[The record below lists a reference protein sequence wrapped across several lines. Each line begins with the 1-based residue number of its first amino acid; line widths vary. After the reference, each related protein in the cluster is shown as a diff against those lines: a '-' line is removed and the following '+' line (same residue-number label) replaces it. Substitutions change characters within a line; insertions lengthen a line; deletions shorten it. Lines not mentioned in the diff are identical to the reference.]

1 MSQPPQQAPQY
12 LNGLID
18 RLYRA
23 INIKF
28 KNNLYNAFETIWPD
42 PRTGFNGNLFLPL
55 STSFQ
60 LQTIQYAWK
69 DFYDKNRLNQLIQG
83 VSITVDVDNII
94 GEAIQNRMQTTQ
106 QITPRPY
113 QHQAETIAWALHALN
128 NLREWLH
135 SNTPRNVSLTKPFDV
150 LALLAP
156 TASGKTEVLETVA
169 IQLALD
175 GKDAGFNTTKV
186 IMIYPMREFM
196 KDHFIRFIRDLAY
209 IKTQNNID
217 ITIGILNQDT
227 PHVHDSHNKIGEY
240 LQNFFPTVRSGQ
252 SIKLVCPICGSDL
265 KYRKGGGN
273 NIKVWCNGGHDFTFI
288 RLTREA
294 IRQEPPDILLITPDM
309 LNIITRTPDH
319 DKVFGINARGF
330 PLLIIM
336 DEPHLYS
343 GVFGTNVSLLIR
355 DLRKLVETAA
365 KTNFNVTYTP
375 LILVTSATIPNAD
388 VFLSKLFVV
397 EPSRIKI
404 IQVQQQQQLQFSN
417 KGLIA
422 LLPTVGWGL
431 SNASIELIPV
441 IAALLPPD
449 KRKILVF
456 VDSVE
461 RANRLVYQI
470 EDYISRYSGFWQEY
484 DVCNNVGKIFD
495 PSVCSNGVPDYHF
508 IKVASLSA
516 KMQPGVRDEIARK
529 FRAGDINVL
538 IATSA
543 LEVGV
548 DIGDVDIAILIGLP
562 PTPINFEQR
571 VGRVGRRG
579 QPSLVVVLGN
589 EVSGVDAYYLSDL
602 NRLINYVRSARTYEI
617 PINPANPYAIRA
629 YIGNFA
635 TSLTWRLYPFQAL
648 STPINVQIQKIID
661 EYIDMTIDK
670 PINIFSSSMPKQ
682 LSLIAQYLQANGSA
696 LKQQLRSFPQALT
709 KYCSGKQ
716 CEIPSFSYKAR
727 ETAWK
732 AISSSWSRILSRN
745 FGLLEV
751 KTPLDDIRSLG
762 IQVDLAFKVT
772 DRSSIRLK
780 DDAILSI
787 LTYSIR
793 ELPPASSASSFEGE
807 LAPTSRLRGVVTL
820 KPIRLPNGKIAVVPF
835 ETVGGKF
842 VSLALRISYI
852 CLPQQISNFV
862 SHVSDNVRTLESIV
876 DILQYVGSLIGSL
889 GYKKLI
895 LRETIRM
902 LNEAFSIYLN
912 NLNQK
917 LQGGNFNCIDDLKVV
932 KPEQWRFR
940 LPEPSY
946 FIDNNNKLMYVRKFK
961 SRKIF
966 ANLKQPLFFYYE
978 ILINRYPPFVNK
990 IRIPPSI
997 SKAIGP
1003 VVGVHYDIA
1012 NKDLIISTQQGAKL
1026 SYINDIRK
1034 AQGSIGVANVIITY
1048 PLVIPILIDEGNTIQ
1063 ALRGNGITVELKTV
1077 KILYANIGYTVGS
1090 NVVRVRYPK
1099 FVDGKNDP
1107 TIIGEVLDTYAVKIT
1122 IDWTQWFGSLNQ
1134 SLHQALIGEISQDLM
1149 NIGVKSVSRWDK
1161 VFAVTVSHSL
1171 AHILL
1176 NYHPIYTGGERK
1188 DVGEL
1193 LVVKDDQSSGGA
1205 LKTEIYLFD
1214 TVNGGNGVSELL
1226 YNYLIN
1232 PNPNTNI
1239 LNAALTVMLQ
1249 RHIRSRGFERFY
1261 GEPGDVILG
1270 VWPRCIYGNLALSR
1284 LWLLRF
1290 LAAHSG
1296 VDLSVWVNSG
1306 SPVPFSFP

>member
-18 RLYRA
+18 RLYSA
-23 INIKF
+23 INVKF
-28 KNNLYNAFETIWPD
+28 KNLYDAFEAIWPD

-135 SNTPRNVSLTKPFDV
+135 SNTPQNVSLTKPFDV

-175 GKDAGFNTTKV
+175 GKAAGFNTTKV

-209 IKTQNNID
+209 IKTQKNID
-217 ITIGILNQDT
+217 ITIGILNEDT
-227 PHVHDSHNKIGEY
+227 PKKKELSNKDIKNY
-240 LQNFFPTVRSGQ
+240 LSIFFPTDQLGNL
-252 SIKLVCPICGSDL
+252 KCPICGSDL
-265 KYRKGGGN
+265 N
-273 NIKVWCNGGHDFTFI
+273 TKVLRCKGGHDFTFI
-288 RLTREA
+288 RLTRGA
-294 IRQEPPDILLITPDM
+294 IAQEPPDILLITPDM
-309 LNIITRTPDH
+309 LNYVTRIKTYE
-319 DKVFGINARGF
+319 KVFGINAKGF

-365 KTNFNVTYTP
+365 KTNFNTTYTP

-404 IQVQQQQQLQFSN
+404 IQVQQQQQLQLSN

-422 LLPTVGWGL
+422 WLPTVGWGL
-431 SNASIELIPV
+431 KNASIELIPV

-495 PSVCSNGVPDYHF
+495 PSICSNGVPDYHF

-516 KMQPGVRDEIARK
+516 KMHSDDRNEIARK

-602 NRLINYVRSARTYEI
+602 NNRLINYIRSARKYEI

-629 YIGNFA
+629 YVGNFA
-635 TSLTWRLYPFQAL
+635 TSLTWKLYPFQAL

-670 PINIFSSSMPKQ
+670 PINVFSSAPSK

-696 LKQQLRSFPQALT
+696 LKQQLRSFPQALA
-709 KYCSGKQ
+709 KYCIGKR
-716 CEIPSFSYKAR
+716 CKIPSFKSKS
-727 ETAWK
+727 WVS
-732 AISSSWSRILSRN
+732 ISSSWSGILSKN
-745 FGLLEV
+745 FGLLRV
-751 KTPLDDIRSLG
+751 KTPLDEIRSLG
-762 IQVDLAFKVT
+762 IQVDLVFKVA
-772 DRSSIRLK
+772 DRSSRSSTRLK

-787 LTYSIR
+787 LTYSISYT
-793 ELPPASSASSFEGE
+793 PPASSAGLFEGE
-807 LAPTSRLRGVVTL
+807 LAYTSRLRGVVTL
-820 KPIRLPNGKIAVVPF
+820 KPTRLPNGKIAVVPF

-842 VSLALRISYI
+842 VSLALRMPSI
-852 CLPQQISNFV
+852 CQQINNFV
-862 SHVSDNVRTLESIV
+862 SHISDNVRTLESIV
-876 DILQYVGSLIGSL
+876 DALQYIKSSTDSLEYRRLIFEETAG
-889 GYKKLI
+889 KLKEI
-895 LRETIRM
+895 F
-902 LNEAFSIYLN
+902 NIYLS

-917 LQGGNFNCIDDLKVV
+917 LQGGSFDCINDLKVV
-932 KPEQWRFR
+932 VPVQWRFR

-946 FIDNNNKLMYVRKFK
+946 FIDNNNNLVYVKKFK
-961 SRKIF
+961 GRKIF
-966 ANLKQPLFFYYE
+966 ENLKQLLFYYE
-978 ILINRYPPFVNK
+978 VELDKYYPFVNK
-990 IRIPPSI
+990 IDIPPSVL
-997 SKAIGP
+997 SAIGP

-1012 NKDLIISTQQGAKL
+1012 SKDLIIETQKAKI
-1026 SYINDIRK
+1026 SYINNIK
-1034 AQGSIGVANVIITY
+1034 NAQGKIKVANIVITY
-1048 PLVIPILIDEGNTIQ
+1048 PLVMPILIDEGNTIQ

-1077 KILYANIGYTVGS
+1077 KLLYANIGYTVES
-1090 NVVRVRYPK
+1090 NVVKKWKNKKVRRYPK

-1134 SLHQALIGEISQDLM
+1134 SLRQTLIGEISQDLI
-1149 NIGVKSVSRWDK
+1149 NIDVKNVSRWDK

-1214 TVNGGNGVSELL
+1214 TVHGGNGVSELL
-1226 YNYLIN
+1226 YSYLSD
-1232 PNPNTNI
+1232 I
-1239 LNAALTVMLQ
+1239 LHDASTVMLQ
-1249 RHIRSRGFERFY
+1249 RHIKSRGFERFY

-1270 VWPRCIYGNLALSR
+1270 TWPRCIYGNLALSR

-1296 VDLSVWVNSG
+1296 DDLSVWVNSG

>member
-60 LQTIQYAWK
+60 LQTIQYTWK
-69 DFYDKNRLNQLIQG
+69 DFYDRGRLNQLIQG
-83 VSITVDVDNII
+83 VNITVDVDNII
-94 GEAIQNRMQTTQ
+94 GEAIQNRIQTTQ
-106 QITPRPY
+106 QITPKPY
-113 QHQAETIAWALHALN
+113 QHQAETIVWALYALDD
-128 NLREWLH
+128 LRKWLR
-135 SNTPRNVSLTKPFDV
+135 SGTPPNVSIAKPFEV

-156 TASGKTEVLETVA
+156 TASGKTEVLETIA
-169 IQLALD
+169 IQTALD
-175 GKDAGFNTTKV
+175 GKAAGFEGTKV

-196 KDHFIRFIRDLAY
+196 KDHFIRFIRDLAHIINPH
-209 IKTQNNID
+209 IKAQKNIEL
-217 ITIGILNQDT
+217 TIGILNQDT
-227 PHVHDSHNKIGEY
+227 PHDNDPNKIKDY

-265 KYRKGGGN
+265 N
-273 NIKVWCNGGHDFTFI
+273 TKVLRCKRGHDFTFI

-309 LNIITRTPDH
+309 LNNILRKQDH
-319 DKVFGINARGF
+319 GKDYDKVFGIYAKGF

-365 KTNFNVTYTP
+365 KTNFNVAYTP

-404 IQVQQQQQLQFSN
+404 IQVQQQQQLQLSN

-441 IAALLPPD
+441 ITALLPPD

-495 PSVCSNGVPDYHF
+495 PSVCSNGVPNYHF

-516 KMQPGVRDEIARK
+516 KMQSGVRNEIARK

-670 PINIFSSSMPKQ
+670 PINIFSSAPPK

-696 LKQQLRSFPQALT
+696 LKQQLISFSQALT
-709 KYCSGKQ
+709 KYCIGKQ
-716 CEIPSFSYKAR
+716 RCEIPSFSSQAIK
-727 ETAWK
+727 TAWK
-732 AISSSWSRILSRN
+732 TISSSWSIILSRN
-745 FGLLEV
+745 FGLLRV
-751 KTPLDDIRSLG
+751 KTPLDEIRSLG
-762 IQVDLAFKVT
+762 IQVDLVFKGA
-772 DRSSIRLK
+772 DRWKALELK

-787 LTYSIR
+787 LTYSISELAPLVSSGGYEG
-793 ELPPASSASSFEGE
+793 ELPPNR
-807 LAPTSRLRGVVTL
+807 RLRGVVTL

-842 VSLALRISYI
+842 VSLALRMSYI

-876 DILQYVGSLIGSL
+876 DILQYVGSLIRSL
-889 GYKKLI
+889 EYKRLIFRETMKKLK
-895 LRETIRM
+895 
-902 LNEAFSIYLN
+902 EAFSIYLN

-932 KPEQWRFR
+932 IPEQWRFR

-946 FIDNNNKLMYVRKFK
+946 FIDNNNNLVYVKKFK
-961 SRKIF
+961 GRKIF
-966 ANLKQPLFFYYE
+966 ANLKQSFFYYYE
-978 ILINRYPPFVNK
+978 VELKKYPHPPFVNK
-990 IRIPPSI
+990 IRIPLSV

-1003 VVGVHYDIA
+1003 VVGVHYDIV

-1026 SYINDIRK
+1026 SYIKNIRN
-1034 AQGSIGVANVIITY
+1034 AQGSIGVTNSVITY
-1048 PLVIPILIDEGNTIQ
+1048 PLVISILIDEGNTIQ
-1063 ALRGNGITVELKTV
+1063 ALRRNGITVELKTV
-1077 KILYANIGYTVGS
+1077 KILYANIGYTVRS

-1107 TIIGEVLDTYAVKIT
+1107 TIIGEVLDTYAVKIM

-1149 NIGVKSVSRWDK
+1149 NIGAKNVSRWDK

-1193 LVVKDDQSSGGA
+1193 LVVKDDQSSGSA

-1226 YNYLIN
+1226 YSYLKD
-1232 PNPNTNI
+1232 I
-1239 LNAALTVMLQ
+1239 LQDASTVMLQ
-1249 RHIRSRGFERFY
+1249 RHIKSRGFERFY

-1270 VWPRCIYGNLALSR
+1270 VWPRCNYGNLALSR

-1290 LAAHSG
+1290 LAAYSG
-1296 VDLSVWVNSG
+1296 VDLSVWEKSG

>member
-1 MSQPPQQAPQY
+1 
-12 LNGLID
+12 
-18 RLYRA
+18 
-23 INIKF
+23 
-28 KNNLYNAFETIWPD
+28 
-42 PRTGFNGNLFLPL
+42 
-55 STSFQ
+55 
-60 LQTIQYAWK
+60 
-69 DFYDKNRLNQLIQG
+69 
-83 VSITVDVDNII
+83 
-94 GEAIQNRMQTTQ
+94 MQTTQ

-135 SNTPRNVSLTKPFDV
+135 SNTPRNVSLTKPFDVDV

-209 IKTQNNID
+209 IKQKNVD

-227 PHVHDSHNKIGEY
+227 PHVHDPHNKIGDY

-309 LNIITRTPDH
+309 LNNILRKQDH
-319 DKVFGINARGF
+319 SKDYDKVFGINAKSF

-404 IQVQQQQQLQFSN
+404 IQVQQQQQLQLSN

-495 PSVCSNGVPDYHF
+495 PSVCSNGVPNYHF
-508 IKVASLSA
+508 MKVASLSA
-516 KMQPGVRDEIARK
+516 KMDSRVRNEIARK

-602 NRLINYVRSARTYEI
+602 NRLINYIRSARTYEI

-629 YIGNFA
+629 YVGNFA

-648 STPINVQIQKIID
+648 STPINVQIQKIVD

-670 PINIFSSSMPKQ
+670 PINIFSSAMPKQ
-682 LSLIAQYLQANGSA
+682 LPLIAQYLQVNGSA
-696 LKQQLRSFPQALT
+696 LKQQLRSFPQALA
-709 KYCSGKQ
+709 KYCIGKRQ

-732 AISSSWSRILSRN
+732 KVISSSWSEILSRN

-762 IQVDLAFKVT
+762 IQVDLVFKVA
-772 DRSSIRLK
+772 DRLKALELK

-787 LTYSIR
+787 LTYSIS
-793 ELPPASSASSFEGE
+793 ELPLASAGGYFEGE
-807 LAPTSRLRGVVTL
+807 LLPDQKLRGVVTL

-842 VSLALRISYI
+842 VSLALWYPVCQS
-852 CLPQQISNFV
+852 QQDINDFV
-862 SHVSDNVRTLESIV
+862 SHVGDNVRTLESIV

-889 GYKKLI
+889 GYKRLI
-895 LRETIRM
+895 LRETM
-902 LNEAFSIYLN
+902 KN
-912 NLNQK
+912 
-917 LQGGNFNCIDDLKVV
+917 
-932 KPEQWRFR
+932 
-940 LPEPSY
+940 
-946 FIDNNNKLMYVRKFK
+946 
-961 SRKIF
+961 
-966 ANLKQPLFFYYE
+966 
-978 ILINRYPPFVNK
+978 
-990 IRIPPSI
+990 
-997 SKAIGP
+997 SK
-1003 VVGVHYDIA
+1003 
-1012 NKDLIISTQQGAKL
+1012 KL
-1026 SYINDIRK
+1026 S
-1034 AQGSIGVANVIITY
+1034 
-1048 PLVIPILIDEGNTIQ
+1048 
-1063 ALRGNGITVELKTV
+1063 
-1077 KILYANIGYTVGS
+1077 
-1090 NVVRVRYPK
+1090 
-1099 FVDGKNDP
+1099 
-1107 TIIGEVLDTYAVKIT
+1107 
-1122 IDWTQWFGSLNQ
+1122 
-1134 SLHQALIGEISQDLM
+1134 
-1149 NIGVKSVSRWDK
+1149 
-1161 VFAVTVSHSL
+1161 VF
-1171 AHILL
+1171 I
-1176 NYHPIYTGGERK
+1176 
-1188 DVGEL
+1188 
-1193 LVVKDDQSSGGA
+1193 
-1205 LKTEIYLFD
+1205 
-1214 TVNGGNGVSELL
+1214 
-1226 YNYLIN
+1226 
-1232 PNPNTNI
+1232 
-1239 LNAALTVMLQ
+1239 
-1249 RHIRSRGFERFY
+1249 
-1261 GEPGDVILG
+1261 
-1270 VWPRCIYGNLALSR
+1270 
-1284 LWLLRF
+1284 
-1290 LAAHSG
+1290 
-1296 VDLSVWVNSG
+1296 
-1306 SPVPFSFP
+1306 